1 MNYSKDRRMQSNMKG
16 RRLLPCPEQTSS
28 RLSSHS
34 SGWALA
40 LKYFAAEH
48 SAYQLLFIIDSFHSH
63 LPARSTVNLYLF
75 TSKNWNNCCLRKRLC
90 GTWGPQSS
98 LLRTQLYCWIRD
110 DSLLTL
116 TPTGWNFNTLLP
128 FGELLRGTTI
138 HWHVTLSS
146 EVSDKI
152 NSHYILDFMIA
163 SLLPLSFS
171 SHPSIT
177 AVWILSDNTDY
188 TLPFAAF
195 FKYTCTAH
203 SNRHLWR
210 HPNRCISSRH

>member
-1 MNYSKDRRMQSNMKG
+1 MQSNMKG
-16 RRLLPCPEQTSS
+16 RRLLLCREQTSS

-75 TSKNWNNCCLRKRLC
+75 ASKNWNNCCLRKRLC
-90 GTWGPQSS
+90 STWGLQSS
-98 LLRTQLYCWIRD
+98 LPRTQLYCWIRD

-116 TPTGWNFNTLLP
+116 TPTGWNSNTLLP
-128 FGELLRGTTI
+128 FEELLRGTTI
-138 HWHVTLSS
+138 HWHMTLSS

-152 NSHYILDFMIA
+152 NSHYILDFMFVIP
-163 SLLPLSFS
+163 LPSSFS
-171 SHPSIT
+171 SLPCVT
-177 AVWILSDNTDY
+177 AVWILSNYTDY
-188 TLPFAAF
+188 NLPFDAF
-195 FKYTCTAH
+195 FEYTCTAH
-203 SNRHLWR
+203 SNRYVRR
-210 HPNRCISSRH
+210 HPNRCIGSWH